1 MKLYK
6 ASDSSIGAD
15 FPAFPVNVTTGEV
28 YTLSIRYKASS
39 ADADGLY
46 VRVYE
51 YDGSLPEGK
60 VAVSNNASSSAS
72 TVQEDTR
79 KNGSWRENAAVT
91 TDWITSTFTY
101 TPTSTAN
108 WTSIVV
114 LNWSGMGTK
123 TLFIRDPFTNCRQVL
138 VLKDIKVAKVP
149 QVLVV
154 QQVPLVLK
162 DIKVAK
168 VPQVPVVQQVPLDLK
183 DIKVVRVP
191 QVLQVLA
198 VQQVPLV
205 LKDIKVVRVPQVLEV
220 TGPTGPQGHQGRQG
234 ATGSTGGTGPQGHQ
248 GRQGAGGATG
258 PTGPQGVQGA
268 SSSSS
273 TSVSPPGS
281 PSDGDLWY
289 DSENGNLYVYYN
301 DGSSS
306 QWVATTHT
314 GPEGPTGPTGL
325 TGPQVFRVLLDQA
338 LTSHQMLLHQQITL
352 MT

>member
-1 MKLYK
+1 MKLYN
-6 ASDSSIGAD
+6 ASDSSIGAA

-123 TLFIRDPFTNCRQVL
+123 TLFIRDPFYELQASAGPQGHQGRQG
-138 VLKDIKVAKVP
+138 ATGSGGS
-149 QVLVV
+149 
-154 QQVPLVLK
+154 
-162 DIKVAK
+162 
-168 VPQVPVVQQVPLDLK
+168 
-183 DIKVVRVP
+183 
-191 QVLQVLA
+191 
-198 VQQVPLV
+198 
-205 LKDIKVVRVPQVLEV
+205 

-234 ATGSTGGTGPQGHQ
+234 ATGSGGSTGPTGPQGHQ
-248 GRQGAGGATG
+248 GRQGATGATGAGGSTGATG
-258 PTGPQGVQGA
+258 PQGHQGRQGA
-268 SSSSS
+268 TGAGRFNRSHWSSRTSRSSRCHWIYRWNWS
-273 TSVSPPGS
+273 SRTSRSPRCHWIYRCHWTS
-281 PSDGDLWY
+281 RCSRCQFFII
-289 DSENGNLYVYYN
+289 NICK
-301 DGSSS
+301 SS
-306 QWVATTHT
+306 
-314 GPEGPTGPTGL
+314 
-325 TGPQVFRVLLDQA
+325 R
-338 LTSHQMLLHQQITL
+338 
-352 MT
+352 